1 MDYKTYISA
10 AKQVSTLG
18 QKDLSLRFIK
28 HAELLEEMKI
38 IDMKFDILVGEVKS
52 FNNAKFQSARV
63 IREKEGNTIIFIFA
77 SGDNTHRVNVTV
89 NKDGSVSWL
98 DGNKFSNRQSV
109 NSFIKLFNHLK
120 NYKKDIIKL
129 LDELSLNETNL
140 KFSNR
145 TFYI

>member
-77 SGDNTHRVNVTV
+77 SGENTHRVNVTV

-109 NSFIKLFNHLK
+109 NSFIKLFKHLR

-129 LDELSLNETNL
+129 LDELSLTETNL

>member
-10 AKQVSTLG
+10 AKKVSSLG
-18 QKDLSLRFIK
+18 QKELSMKFIK

-38 IDMKFDILVGEVKS
+38 IDMKFDILVGEVKL
-52 FNNAKFQSARV
+52 FKGAKFQSTRV
-63 IREKEGNTIIFIFA
+63 IREKEGNTIIFIFI
-77 SGDNTHRVNVTV
+77 SGDNTHRINVTI

-109 NSFIKLFNHLK
+109 NSFIKLFKHLR

-129 LDELSLNETNL
+129 LEELSLTDKDLNFL
-140 KFSNR
+140 NR

>member
-1 MDYKTYISA
+1 
-10 AKQVSTLG
+10 
-18 QKDLSLRFIK
+18 
-28 HAELLEEMKI
+28 MKI

-63 IREKEGNTIIFIFA
+63 IREKEGNTIIFIFS
-77 SGDNTHRVNVTV
+77 SGDNTHRVNVTI
-89 NKDGSVSWL
+89 NKDGYVSWL

-109 NSFIKLFNHLK
+109 NSFIKLFKHLR

-129 LDELSLNETNL
+129 LDELSLTETDL

>member
-1 MDYKTYISA
+1 MDYTTYISA
-10 AKQVSTLG
+10 ANQVSSLG
-18 QKDLSLRFIK
+18 QKDLSLKFIK
-28 HAELLEEMKI
+28 HAESLEEMKI
-38 IDMKFDILVGEVKS
+38 IDMKFDILVGSVKV
-52 FNNAKFQSARV
+52 FNDAKFQSARV
-63 IREKEGNTIIFIFA
+63 IREKEGNTIIFIFT

-89 NKDGSVSWL
+89 NKDGSVAWL

>member
-1 MDYKTYISA
+1 MDYKIYISA

-38 IDMKFDILVGEVKS
+38 VDMKFDILVGEVKS

-63 IREKEGNTIIFIFA
+63 IREKEGNTIIFIFS

-89 NKDGSVSWL
+89 NKDGSVAWL

-109 NSFIKLFNHLK
+109 NSFIKLFKHLR

-129 LDELSLNETNL
+129 LDELSLTETNL